1 MAATYVTKAELRT
14 ALGIGSLYSDTV
26 VEEVCQA
33 SENLLIDML
42 AFNRYNIIAQK
53 CVSNV
58 ATIYFDKKHD
68 FWVGST
74 VVVTNAGSK
83 YNGSKTI
90 TAVDYY
96 QLSYTVNNATDEPY
110 HALLPFG
117 TASGTTHV
125 DYTTIAEVRQAALMI
140 AVDIWQAR
148 QASNAGGV
156 SPDFQPSPYRMGN
169 TLLARVR
176 GLIANWID
184 PNGLV
189 G

>member
-1 MAATYVTKAELRT
+1 MAATLVTKAELRI
-14 ALGIGSLYSDTV
+14 ALGIGSLYTDAV

-33 SENLLIDML
+33 SENLLIGL
-42 AFNRYNIIAQK
+42 LSFNRYNVIAQK

-83 YNGSKTI
+83 YSGSKTI
-90 TAVDYY
+90 TAVDDYE
-96 QLSYTVNNATDEPY
+96 LSYAVNNATDEPY
-110 HALLPFG
+110 HALIPYG

-125 DYTTIAEVRQAALMI
+125 DYTTIAEVREAALMI

-148 QASNAGGV
+148 QASNAGGI

-169 TLLARVR
+169 TLMARVR
-176 GLIANWID
+176 GLISNWLS
-184 PNGLV
+184 PSGLV

>member
-1 MAATYVTKAELRT
+1 MAATYVTKAELRS
-14 ALGIGSLYSDTV
+14 ALGIGSLYSDAT

-33 SENLLIDML
+33 SENLLIDIL

-74 VVVTNAGSK
+74 VVVTDAGSK

-90 TAVDYY
+90 TVVDYY
-96 QLSYTVNNATDEPY
+96 SLSYTLQNATDEPY
-110 HALLPFG
+110 HALLPYG
-117 TASGTTHV
+117 VCSGTTHV
-125 DYTTIAEVRQAALMI
+125 DYATLPQVREAALMI

-148 QASNAGGV
+148 QSSNASGI

-176 GLIANWID
+176 GLVSNYLS

>member
-14 ALGIGSLYSDTV
+14 ALGIGSLYSDAV

-33 SENLLIDML
+33 SENLLIGL
-42 AFNRYNIIAQK
+42 LSFNRFNVIAQK

-58 ATIYFDKKHD
+58 ATIYLDKKHD

-74 VVVTNAGSK
+74 VVVTDAGSK

-96 QLSYTVNNATDEPY
+96 QLSYAVTNATDEPY
-110 HALLPFG
+110 HALIPYG

-125 DYTTIAEVRQAALMI
+125 DYTTIAEVREAALMI
-140 AVDIWQAR
+140 AVDIWQSR
-148 QASNAGGV
+148 QASNAGGI

-169 TLLARVR
+169 TLMARVR
-176 GLIANWID
+176 GLISNWLS
-184 PNGLV
+184 PNSLV